1 MEGPVMMTSRLQWLT
16 RSIIYYKS
24 FHMRFSYSCA
34 AIEFS
39 TDGASRGP
47 SAIAE
52 PRTELLVLYSAI
64 VLCVVA
70 LSWHA
75 IKRGSCYI
83 RTKTVA
89 CSAAAS

>member
-1 MEGPVMMTSRLQWLT
+1 
-16 RSIIYYKS
+16 
-24 FHMRFSYSCA
+24 MRFSYSCA

-70 LSWHA
+70 LS
-75 IKRGSCYI
+75 
-83 RTKTVA
+83 
-89 CSAAAS
+89 